1 MRSAILCLLICVTSC
16 GERSSSLKLGKT
28 TRSELVAVKG
38 EPIKEEV
45 LPMKEGKVM
54 VYEGEEKYQLKGD
67 VVVNSFKNPSGNE
80 RSLIYWKHKF
90 KDCFTTSQTLS
101 QDPQSHTPPEV
112 ELGCAEQGLS
122 VIYSQGSDLVSRVV
136 EYEIK

>member
-1 MRSAILCLLICVTSC
+1 MRATIIYLLILLTSC
-16 GERSSSLKLGKT
+16 GDKSSGFKLGKT

-38 EPIKEEV
+38 EPLKEEA
-45 LPMKEGKVM
+45 LPVKDSKVM

-67 VVVNSFKNPSGNE
+67 IVVNSFKNPTGNE
-80 RSLIYWKHKF
+80 KSLIYWKHKF
-90 KDCFTTSQTLS
+90 KDCLTSS
-101 QDPQSHTPPEV
+101 QALPQAPEAHTPPEI
-112 ELGCAEQGLS
+112 ELSCSEQGLA